1 MKQEN
6 YNIEIQGLKLGT
18 YQYVYNL
25 GNSFFNRF
33 PNSLI
38 QNADLNVDITLEKR
52 AHVIELNLN
61 FTGTVELECDRSLE
75 LFQEPLQLQ
84 QKLLYKFGDEP
95 GEVDEQLTILAW
107 NDQYIELIQAIYD
120 FVILSLPMKKLHPKF
135 RDENLSD
142 DNEGEGLLVYTTLTE
157 EEAEVER
164 LESENQVDSRWA
176 TLLKLKEN
184 NSAK

>member
-18 YQYVYNL
+18 YTYVFNL
-25 GNSFFNRF
+25 GNSFFSRF

-38 QNADLNVDITLEKR
+38 QNSDLNVDITLEKR
-52 AHVIELNLN
+52 PHIFELNLN

-75 LFQEPLQLQ
+75 LFQEALHLQ

-95 GEVDEQLTILAW
+95 GEVDEQLSILAW
-107 NDQYIELIQAIYD
+107 NDQYIELSQAIYD
-120 FVILSLPMKKLHPKF
+120 YVILSLPMKKLHPKF
-135 RDENLSD
+135 RNETLIEDET
-142 DNEGEGLLVYTTLTE
+142 GEGLLVYTTLTE
-157 EEAEVER
+157 EEAEAEKI
-164 LESENQVDSRWA
+164 ESENQVDSRWA

-184 NSAK
+184 NSAN